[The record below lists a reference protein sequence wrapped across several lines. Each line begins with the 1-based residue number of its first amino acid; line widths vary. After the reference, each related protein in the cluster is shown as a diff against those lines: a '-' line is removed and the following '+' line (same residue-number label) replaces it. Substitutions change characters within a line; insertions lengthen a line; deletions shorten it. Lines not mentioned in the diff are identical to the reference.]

1 LGYLEC
7 FDGSVWEISTG
18 GGDEVTTTIMEE
30 LSTVYIIVFG

>member
-1 LGYLEC
+1 
-7 FDGSVWEISTG
+7 VATG